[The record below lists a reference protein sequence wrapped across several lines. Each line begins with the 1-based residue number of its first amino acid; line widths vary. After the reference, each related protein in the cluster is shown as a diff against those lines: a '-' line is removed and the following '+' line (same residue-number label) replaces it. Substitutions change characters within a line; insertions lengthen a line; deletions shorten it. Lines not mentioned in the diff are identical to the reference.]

1 MIAGLAFVVVRG
13 PAQSGKT
20 TVARLLAERLPD
32 KVAVIS
38 QDDLWS
44 RWIVRHDTDPAQDTE
59 LIYRQMKL
67 LASTYIRAQYH
78 VVVDAAFAL
87 YRGGAAATHDSD
99 LRDLLGLVS
108 TIRHVRPL
116 LVTLTAPLEVLLRR
130 GRESVALAQAG
141 AAPESS
147 DEPLDGD
154 TAIEAMHRAFEASG
168 LASALT
174 LDTSALSPGEAV
186 ERILERL
193 ETAP

>member
-13 PAQSGKT
+13 PALSGKT

-44 RWIVRHDTDPAQDTE
+44 RWIVGHDTDPAQETE

-67 LASTYIRAQYH
+67 LASTYIRTNYH

-87 YRGGAAATHDSD
+87 YREGTAATHDSD

-108 TIRHVRPL
+108 TIRNVRPL
-116 LVTLTAPLEVLLRR
+116 LVALTAPLELLLKR
-130 GRESVALAQAG
+130 GRGSGAFAQVG
-141 AAPESS
+141 AAPEGS

-154 TAIEAMHRAFEASG
+154 AAIEAMHRAFEASG

-174 LDTSALSPGEAV
+174 LDTSALSPDEAV

-193 ETAP
+193 ETPQ

>member
-1 MIAGLAFVVVRG
+1 MIAFVVVRG
-13 PAQSGKT
+13 PALVGKT

-38 QDDLWS
+38 QDDLWW
-44 RWIVRHDTDPAQDTE
+44 RWIVRHDQDPAPEAE

-67 LASTYIRAQYH
+67 LAATYIRAQYH

-87 YRGGAAATHDSD
+87 YRDGAAATHDSD

-108 TIRHVRPL
+108 TIRNVRPL
-116 LVTLTAPLEVLLRR
+116 LVALTAPLNVLLSRSR
-130 GRESVALAQAG
+130 GSEAF
-141 AAPESS
+141 
-147 DEPLDGD
+147 GD
-154 TAIEAMHRAFEASG
+154 AAIEAMHQAFEASG

-174 LDTSALSPGEAV
+174 LDTSAVSPEEAV

-193 ETAP
+193 

>member
-13 PAQSGKT
+13 PALSGKT

-38 QDDLWS
+38 QDDLWL
-44 RWIVRHDTDPAQDTE
+44 RWIVGHDTDPAREPE

-67 LASTYIRAQYH
+67 LASTYIRADYH

-87 YRGGAAATHDSD
+87 YREGVAATHDSD

-108 TIRHVRPL
+108 TIRNVRPL
-116 LVTLTAPLEVLLRR
+116 LVALTAPLEVLLRR
-130 GRESVALAQAG
+130 GRASVAFAQAG
-141 AAPESS
+141 AGSEGS

-154 TAIEAMHRAFEASG
+154 ATIEAMHRAFQGSG
-168 LASALT
+168 LASALR
-174 LDTSALSPGEAV
+174 LDTSALSPAEAV

-193 ETAP
+193 EAPQ